1 MRILFAGTP
10 APAVASLNA
19 LIDAGHDVV
28 GVLTRTDAKV
38 GRKRVLTP
46 SPVAT
51 RAAELDLPIIKTDS
65 FASEAGQ
72 TAKAEIQQLQPD
84 LGAVVAY
91 GGLLPQTVLD
101 MLPKGWVNLHF
112 SLLPAYRGA
121 APVQWAIINQE
132 TKTGAAVFQLEAGL
146 DTGPVY
152 ATLHRPLAPTE
163 TSGQVLANLAVSGG
177 TLLSE
182 TLTTIAD
189 GTAKATPQDDDE
201 ASWAPKITSR
211 DVQIDAYQPAEAVR
225 GLINGA
231 SPAPGA
237 WGILEGDHTEAQRF
251 KIGGAAPVNDAPD
264 HGKAPGEIILEPH
277 RVLLVCQDGVIELTT
292 VQPSGKTMMRATDW
306 ARGVDQSIGLRTSA
320 THPSEFN
327 GDEG

>member
-10 APAVASLNA
+10 EPAVTSLNA
-19 LIDAGHDVV
+19 LVDAGHDVV
-28 GVLTRTDAKV
+28 GVLTRTDAKI

-65 FASEAGQ
+65 FSSQDGKIAI
-72 TAKAEIQQLQPD
+72 AEVERLQPD
-84 LGAVVAY
+84 IGAVVAY
-91 GGLLPQTVLD
+91 GGLIPESVLE

-132 TKTGAAVFQLEAGL
+132 PHTGAAVFQLEAGL
-146 DTGPVY
+146 DTGPIFS
-152 ATLHRPLAPTE
+152 TIDRPLEPTE
-163 TSGQVLANLAVSGG
+163 TSGAVLADLSVSGG
-177 TLLSE
+177 KLLSE
-182 TLTTIAD
+182 TLTDIAA
-189 GTAKATPQDDDE
+189 GTASATPQSGE
-201 ASWAPKITSR
+201 VSWAPKLTSR
-211 DVQIDAYQPAEAVR
+211 DVQIDAHQPAAVVR

-237 WGILEGDHTEAQRF
+237 WATLEGDQTKAQRF
-251 KIGGAAPVNDAPD
+251 KLGGAAPVKNVLE
-264 HGKAPGEIILEPH
+264 HTKTPGEFILEPH

-292 VQPSGKTMMRATDW
+292 VQPSGKKMMLARDW
-306 ARGVDQSIGLRTSA
+306 ARGVDSSIKLHTSA
-320 THPSEFN
+320 THPTEFD
-327 GDEG
+327 GDKG